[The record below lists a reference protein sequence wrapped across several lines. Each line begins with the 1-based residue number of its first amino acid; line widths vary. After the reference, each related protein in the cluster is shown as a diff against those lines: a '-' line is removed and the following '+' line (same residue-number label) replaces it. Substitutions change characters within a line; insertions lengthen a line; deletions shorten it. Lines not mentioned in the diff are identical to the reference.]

1 MEFFE
6 FVIVLVGMVGG
17 FITVWTFILYQRKE
31 KKVRL
36 STETEYDIRELS
48 AIARSLSTRIDT
60 LEAILDAE
68 VPTWREQHEPPQQ
81 AL

>member
-1 MEFFE
+1 MNFFE
-6 FVIVLVGMVGG
+6 FVIVLVGMIGG
-17 FITVWTFILYQRKE
+17 FITVWTFVLYQRKE

-36 STETEYDIRELS
+36 SSETEYDIRELS

-68 VPTWREQHEPPQQ
+68 VPTWREQNEQPR
-81 AL
+81 

>member
-6 FVIVLVGMVGG
+6 FVIVLVGMIGG

-36 STETEYDIRELS
+36 SSETEYDIRELS
-48 AIARSLSTRIDT
+48 AIARSLSARINT

-68 VPTWREQHEPPQQ
+68 VPTWREQNELPH
-81 AL
+81 

>member
-6 FVIVLVGMVGG
+6 FVIVLVGMIGG

-36 STETEYDIRELS
+36 SSETEYDIRELS
-48 AIARSLSTRIDT
+48 AIARSLSARIGT

-68 VPTWREQHEPPQQ
+68 VPTWREQNELPH
-81 AL
+81 